1 MKYHSSLAAWAQ
13 FLSLDRSP
21 EKVEYGLAGRMG
33 DVGSHAG
40 RLSVSFGV
48 MICVGSACS
57 VVGSEEL
64 FLGNGLS

>member
-33 DVGSHAG
+33 DVGSRAG
-40 RLSVSFGV
+40 RLCLFWANDLCGVSLQCG
-48 MICVGSACS
+48 
-57 VVGSEEL
+57 
-64 FLGNGLS
+64 GL